1 MSNQQ
6 PPNSVIITTA
16 TEKDMKKTVSSFI
29 RAYNRYSILTC
40 IRIAELISR
49 IDISKSTGL
58 SQAAVTGI
66 TADLISE
73 GLIEE
78 KKPGA
83 YEGGRPPILLSIAPD
98 GAYTIGIN
106 MTIEKIDV
114 AVTNFQAQ
122 IKAHK
127 TILLDKTH
135 YPPEEIVDIMVR
147 AMQDCM
153 WDANFS
159 KDQISGVGIGIPGL
173 VDSGSGTIR
182 FLPNYGWENVNL
194 RNLFQQRV
202 NIPTFID
209 NSSNNLT
216 IAENWFGECKGVE
229 NFIVVT
235 LQNGVGAGCFIN
247 GRLSRGYTGIAG
259 EFGHLTADDKGPM
272 CRCGKKGCIEAFAGI
287 NALLKHA
294 AMAARNGIWD
304 HPADQR
310 VTLEDLMTAL
320 DNNEP
325 EILKLY
331 EKAGNALGLGIA
343 HLVTLLNPEKIIIT
357 GKGVM
362 AKDAI
367 FEPMFRSVNQH
378 ISSKFK
384 DYGTQIII
392 KKWSEKDW
400 VRGAGTLVLNE
411 IYKSPTIN

>member
-1 MSNQQ
+1 
-6 PPNSVIITTA
+6 
-16 TEKDMKKTVSSFI
+16 MKKTAPSFV

-58 SQAAVTGI
+58 SQASVTGI

-98 GAYTIGIN
+98 GAYAIGIN

-122 IKAHK
+122 VKAFRTVK
-127 TILLDKTH
+127 LDALF
-135 YPPEEIVDIMVR
+135 YQPDQIVDIMVR

-153 WDANFS
+153 WEANFS

-173 VDSGSGTIR
+173 VDSESGMIR

-194 RNLFQQRV
+194 RDLFQERV
-202 NIPTFID
+202 NIPTFIE

-216 IAENWFGECKGVE
+216 IAEHWFGMGKGID

-247 GRLSRGYTGIAG
+247 GQLSRGHTGIAG
-259 EFGHLTADDKGPM
+259 EFGHLTADDEGPM
-272 CRCGKKGCIEAFAGI
+272 CRCGKKGCIEAFAGN
-287 NALLKHA
+287 NALLRDA
-294 AMAARNGIWD
+294 AMAARSGRWE

-310 VTLEDLMTAL
+310 VTFEDLMSAL
-320 DNNEP
+320 GNKEP

-331 EKAGNALGLGIA
+331 DKAGATLGLGIS
-343 HLVTLLNPEKIIIT
+343 HLITLLNPEKIIIT
-357 GKGVM
+357 GKGVK

-367 FEPMFRSVNQH
+367 FEPMFRSVSQH

-411 IYKSPTIN
+411 IYKSPTIK